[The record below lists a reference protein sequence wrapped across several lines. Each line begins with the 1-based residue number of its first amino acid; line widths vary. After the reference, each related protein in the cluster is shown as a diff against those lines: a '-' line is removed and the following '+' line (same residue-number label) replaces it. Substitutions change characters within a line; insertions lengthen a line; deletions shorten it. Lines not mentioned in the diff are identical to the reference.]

1 VGGDVWWR
9 VFGDVL
15 ELLCEAFVGGASS
28 HGCDLWDVGCGV
40 PVADLCWLG
49 VLVED

>member
-28 HGCDLWDVGCGV
+28 HDCDLCDVSCGMR
-40 PVADLCWLG
+40 VADLWLVGG
-49 VLVED
+49 VG